1 MSISDKSGDQN
12 KGGGT
17 KFFFRFFKMFPDSS
31 HYKNYNGS
39 CFMYLSE
46 ILSKLKMFKVTNF
59 MKFSDGWLISVILL
73 INHIHLIVFYFP
85 LVIITN

>member
-1 MSISDKSGDQN
+1 
-12 KGGGT
+12 
-17 KFFFRFFKMFPDSS
+17 MFPDNS

-59 MKFSDGWLISVILL
+59 MKFSDGWLISVMLPHTFNCFL
-73 INHIHLIVFYFP
+73 FSPGHNH
-85 LVIITN
+85 